1 MDQVPKTIV
10 GERPHRCLLLIDVVN
25 NITVSILLKFTL
37 RKNEIRN
44 EIMIILIIKK

>member
-10 GERPHRCLLLIDVVN
+10 GERPHRCLLIDVVN

-44 EIMIILIIKK
+44 EIMIKLIIKK